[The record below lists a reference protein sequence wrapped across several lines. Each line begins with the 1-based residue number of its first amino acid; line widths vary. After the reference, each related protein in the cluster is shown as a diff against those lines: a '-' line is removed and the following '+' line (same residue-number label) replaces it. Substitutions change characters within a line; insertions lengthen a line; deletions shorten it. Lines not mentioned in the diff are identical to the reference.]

1 MNDRDKLM
9 VKILQE
15 TKSIAIVGISAD
27 ENKSSFEVA
36 YSLREFGY
44 RIFPVNPKLT
54 EWLGEK
60 AYPDLLAIPEKVDAI
75 NIFRPSDQVM
85 PFVDQ
90 AIQIGAKCVW
100 LPLGIINEAAAKKA
114 RAAGLAVIMDA
125 CMMIEYGRLIG
136 RQT

>member
-9 VKILQE
+9 MKILQE

-36 YSLREFGY
+36 YYLREFGY

-114 RAAGLAVIMDA
+114 RAAGLAVVMDA
-125 CMMIEYGRLIG
+125 CMMIEYERLIG

>member
-9 VKILQE
+9 KKILQE
-15 TKSIAIVGISAD
+15 TKSIAVVGISAND
-27 ENKSSFEVA
+27 TKASFEVG
-36 YSLREFGY
+36 YYLREFGY

-60 AYPDLLAIPEKVDAI
+60 AYPDLISIPEKVDVV
-75 NIFRPSDQVM
+75 NIFRPSEDVP

-90 AIQIGAKCVW
+90 AIQIKAKCVW
-100 LPLGIINEAAAKKA
+100 LPLGIVNEDAAKKA
-114 RAAGLAVIMDA
+114 RAAGLDVIMDA

-136 RQT
+136 SRQ

>member
-9 VKILQE
+9 MKILRE

-27 ENKSSFEVA
+27 KNKSSFEVA

-114 RAAGLAVIMDA
+114 RTAGLDVIMDA

-136 RQT
+136 KQT

>member
-9 VKILQE
+9 MKILQE

-114 RAAGLAVIMDA
+114 RTAGLDVIMDA

>member
-9 VKILQE
+9 RKILQE

-36 YSLREFGY
+36 YYLRESGY

-114 RAAGLAVIMDA
+114 RSAGLAVVMDA

-136 RQT
+136 KQT

>member
-1 MNDRDKLM
+1 MNDQDKLM
-9 VKILQE
+9 RKILQE

-36 YSLREFGY
+36 YYLRESGY

-114 RAAGLAVIMDA
+114 RAAGLDVVMNA

-136 RQT
+136 KQT

>member
-100 LPLGIINEAAAKKA
+100 LPLGITNEAAAKKA
-114 RAAGLAVIMDA
+114 RTAGLDVIMDA